1 MELKLSQPHLP
12 ASSTSLFVA
21 ISIHKHFPIL
31 AVRWK
36 CQVQELSAK
45 GRRQF
50 KKISVHVV
58 KEGENLSTI
67 SKLYGVPIDEIAA
80 ANRDILDDDLILQGK
95 HLNIPSS
102 PGECTRMY
110 PAAKITLPVAGRNL
124 SGTRQ
129 HLEFYSRHLNQK
141 MLSMLSLHHLPY
153 AKTTGCF
160 LVLVPLLAFCIRCVM
175 DAFLNRNVGDG
186 KLQAMN
192 EPNIDN
198 HGSKS
203 RWKLALSDLRDPD
216 APDTDHSR
224 QDIDLFSD
232 NEEHFQ
238 SEKISQAYT
247 KLEIDYQKF
256 LSECG
261 ISKSGYW
268 RGGLPE

>member
-21 ISIHKHFPIL
+21 ISIHKHFPVL

-36 CQVQELSAK
+36 CQIQELSAK

-58 KEGENLSTI
+58 KE
-67 SKLYGVPIDEIAA
+67 
-80 ANRDILDDDLILQGK
+80 DILDDDLILQGK

-102 PGECTRMY
+102 SGECKPMY
-110 PAAKITLPVAGRNL
+110 PAAKIRLPVARINL

-129 HLEFYSRHLNQK
+129 HLDFYSRHLNQK
-141 MLSMLSLHHLPY
+141 MLSMLSSHQLPY

-160 LVLVPLLAFCIRCVM
+160 LVLVPLLAFCIRCIM

-192 EPNIDN
+192 EPSIDN

-216 APDTDHSR
+216 VPDTDHSR